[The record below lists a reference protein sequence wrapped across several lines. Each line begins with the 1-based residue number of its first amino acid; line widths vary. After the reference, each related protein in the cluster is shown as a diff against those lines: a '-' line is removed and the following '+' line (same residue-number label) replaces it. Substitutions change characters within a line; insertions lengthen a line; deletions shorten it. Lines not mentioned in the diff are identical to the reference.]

1 MNVNLSSTKDRHH
14 QARCQKYKHE
24 IGTYVTVGSYDGNV
38 IPAFFFWLPNHVSN
52 AQMTLENEEEQ

>member
-38 IPAFFFWLPNHVSN
+38 IPVFFLATESCKQCPDDP
-52 AQMTLENEEEQ
+52 

>member
-38 IPAFFFWLPNHVSN
+38 IPAFFFGYRI
-52 AQMTLENEEEQ
+52 M